1 MDIRDKYIIEES
13 CCVLNSGEAIE
24 SEIEKDDLD
33 LLVDALDKDLDYF
46 FDNEEFGNDVND
58 VVDEIEILP
67 EYPCPNCEK
76 TCKLN
81 VQKNIYVQ
89 NMNKN

>member
-33 LLVDALDKDLDYF
+33 LLVDALDKDLDNF
-46 FDNEEFGNDVND
+46 FDNEEFANDVND
-58 VVDEIEILP
+58 VVDEIEIRP

-76 TCKLN
+76 TYKLN
-81 VQKNIYVQ
+81 VQKKTYTC
-89 NMNKN
+89 KT

>member
-1 MDIRDKYIIEES
+1 MDIRDEYIIEES

-46 FDNEEFGNDVND
+46 FDN
-58 VVDEIEILP
+58 LR
-67 EYPCPNCEK
+67 
-76 TCKLN
+76 TT
-81 VQKNIYVQ
+81 
-89 NMNKN
+89 